1 MTVLPLDDYLPYLLN
16 RAGSRIADAFSA
28 VVRGYG
34 ITLPMWRVLAAL
46 HQKDG
51 ERVGRIAELT
61 AIEVSTLSRLLD
73 GMEAR
78 GLVVRRRSAD
88 DARTVTVQR
97 TAAGRDLTQTII
109 PLAQHY
115 EAVALKGFSAREA
128 AQLKR
133 MLRRLYANMDA
144 LDTSQATERR
154 AAG

>member
-1 MTVLPLDDYLPYLLN
+1 MLPLDDYLPYLLN
-16 RAGSRIADAFSA
+16 RAGSRLAEAFSA
-28 VVRGYG
+28 VVRDYG

-73 GMEAR
+73 TMEAR

-88 DARTVTVQR
+88 DARTVAVQR
-97 TAAGRDLTQTII
+97 TAAGRELTATII
-109 PLAQHY
+109 PLALHY
-115 EAVALKGFSAREA
+115 EAVALKGLSARETT
-128 AQLKR
+128 QLKR
-133 MLRRLYANMDA
+133 MLRRLYANMA
-144 LDTSQATERR
+144 ELEAERAAESR